1 MTHLVLHIRVI
12 NPALIDLFCR
22 CLYPAAFIFV
32 VVVMPRSLS
41 VPVVIMDSDIVRVNV
56 AIKLELNHLNGR
68 VKSTNTVVRDDLIM
82 PLDNNDSELV
92 KYKK

>member
-1 MTHLVLHIRVI
+1 
-12 NPALIDLFCR
+12 
-22 CLYPAAFIFV
+22 
-32 VVVMPRSLS
+32 
-41 VPVVIMDSDIVRVNV
+41 MDSDIVRVNV